1 VVPAKRNSID
11 ELYRAVLYRRC
22 LCISQG
28 LHARLLLRD
37 KNSETGFVRRWI
49 PSFGA
54 APTLMSLL
62 DPYAIDVSG
71 RETQI
76 DEAVNKYDSPRF
88 LYSSPNS
95 YILGS

>member
-1 VVPAKRNSID
+1 VVPAKRNSMD

-22 LCISQG
+22 LCIPQG
-28 LHARLLLRD
+28 LHARLLFRD
-37 KNSETGFVRRWI
+37 QNSETGFVPRWN

-76 DEAVNKYDSPRF
+76 DEAVNQHDSPRF
-88 LYSSPNS
+88 LALFVHS
-95 YILGS
+95 G

>member
-1 VVPAKRNSID
+1 MD

-22 LCISQG
+22 LCIPQG
-28 LHARLLLRD
+28 LHARLLFRD
-37 KNSETGFVRRWI
+37 QNSETGFVPRWN

-76 DEAVNKYDSPRF
+76 DEAVNQHDSPRF
-88 LYSSPNS
+88 LALFVHS
-95 YILGS
+95 G

>member
-1 VVPAKRNSID
+1 
-11 ELYRAVLYRRC
+11 
-22 LCISQG
+22 
-28 LHARLLLRD
+28 
-37 KNSETGFVRRWI
+37 VRRWI

-76 DEAVNKYDSPRF
+76 DEAVNKYNSPRF
-88 LYSSPNS
+88 LYSSSNP